1 MLGHNVDIVLT
12 YPLICLK
19 LPELDLVLV
28 SAAAGLLVGLAAA
41 PDQHLAA
48 ADLVVASAAAPD
60 QHLVAAAVVEVV
72 ADLGYPAADWHLAVV
87 VGTVDLEVDSVDLVL
102 HPPHYL
108 HLLLD
113 YLLDEHVE
121 A

>member
-28 SAAAGLLVGLAAA
+28 CAAAGLLVGL
-41 PDQHLAA
+41 
-48 ADLVVASAAAPD
+48 AAAPD

-72 ADLGYPAADWHLAVV
+72 ADLGCPAADWHLAVV
-87 VGTVDLEVDSVDLVL
+87 VGSVDLEVDFVDLVL

-108 HLLLD
+108 NLLLD